1 MDIKP
6 YDKTIRDLL
15 GSKRQFI
22 IPRFQREYSWDKKNY
37 QEFLEDMIG
46 NLIIKEGK
54 ISASQYFLGTMLFI
68 GNFTEGTE
76 QEIQVVDG
84 QQRLTTITILF
95 SALSDRFMDLGQKT
109 LSRQLFSYIMTED
122 DDGNEVR
129 ILKSKTSYPF
139 FSYFIQDKEKNS
151 NAEATTEEEHC
162 IKETYEYFYAQL
174 IETKLKAML
183 KRKHGSEIVEAL
195 SAVDILKALRD
206 QVLNSTFVSISTTDR
221 NQANKIFEIL
231 NAKGKRLAH
240 IDLIKNKIFEVL
252 NKVEPADFAEETWKS
267 IKDILS
273 AGKESVGLATFYQH
287 FWSSEYK
294 KVYSNKLYEAFNATI
309 KKSDTEYTEFLNEL
323 LRNAKIY
330 MKIVNPKREDY
341 DNRKEYFGVVQS
353 LNCLNNYFNVVQ
365 VRIALL
371 ALFDVKQRGIIDL
384 AMLKS
389 TLSYLENFHFA
400 YNAILA
406 NRTNRLEKIYSF
418 FAIALRKTSQKA
430 DARDVIRNKL
440 IAPLDELF
448 PAFESFSAKFVAL
461 SFTKDDKVSN
471 VKTKYAINKLNSLYS
486 NTEVFL
492 DDSSIEHIIPE
503 RDGGDALNIGNLILL
518 EGNLNDEAGD
528 KDYSDKCAIYAK
540 SNYAWVKNFIAQH
553 KRWDS
558 SMIEQRAI
566 ELSKV
571 YYSEILK
578 KELPAVPEQNEEVK
592 ETDSLCTEDLRGV

>member
-15 GSKRQFI
+15 GSKRQFV

-37 QEFLEDMIG
+37 QEFLEDMVG
-46 NLIIKEGK
+46 NLVIKEGK
-54 ISASQYFLGTMLFI
+54 ISSSQYFLGTMLFI

-84 QQRLTTITILF
+84 QQCLTTITILF
-95 SALSDRFMDLGQKT
+95 SALSDRFVGLGQAT

-139 FSYFIQDKEKNS
+139 FSYFIQDKDKSLNP
-151 NAEATTEEEHC
+151 EATTEEEHC
-162 IKETYEYFYAQL
+162 IKETYEYFHAQL
-174 IETKLKAML
+174 TETKLKAIL
-183 KRKHGSEIVEAL
+183 KRKHGSEIVDAL
-195 SAVDILKALRD
+195 SEVDILKALRD

-221 NQANKIFEIL
+221 KQANKIFEIL

-252 NKVEPADFAEETWKS
+252 NKVEPADFAEETWKD
-267 IKDILS
+267 IKEILS
-273 AGKESVGLATFYQH
+273 SGKESVGFATFYQH
-287 FWSSEYK
+287 FWSSKYK

-309 KKSDTEYTEFLNEL
+309 KKNEAEYSAFLNEL

-330 MKIVNPKREDY
+330 MQIVNPRREDY

-353 LNCLNNYFNVVQ
+353 LNCINNYFNVVQ

-371 ALFDVKQRGIIDL
+371 ALFDVKQREIIDL
-384 AMLKS
+384 TMLRS

-406 NRTNRLEKIYSF
+406 NRTNRLEKIYSS
-418 FAIALRKTSQKA
+418 FAIALRKASTKA
-430 DARDVIRNKL
+430 AARDIIQNEL

-448 PAFESFSAKFVAL
+448 PTFENFSAKFVTL
-461 SFTKDDKVSN
+461 SFTKKDKASN
-471 VKTKYAINKLNSLYS
+471 VKTKYAINKLNSFYS
-486 NTEVFL
+486 ETEVFS
-492 DDSSIEHIIPE
+492 DDGSIEHIISE
-503 RDGGDALNIGNLILL
+503 REGGNALNIGNLILL
-518 EGNLNDEAGD
+518 EGKLNDEAGH
-528 KDYSDKCAIYAK
+528 KDYSDKCATYEK
-540 SNYAWVKNFIAQH
+540 SNYAWVKNFIAKHRQ
-553 KRWDS
+553 WDS
-558 SMIEQRAI
+558 SMITQRAI

-571 YYSEILK
+571 YYSQILK
-578 KELPAVPEQNEEVK
+578 RELPAVPG
-592 ETDSLCTEDLRGV
+592 D

>member
-15 GSKRQFI
+15 GSKRQFV
-22 IPRFQREYSWDKKNY
+22 IPRFQREYSWDEKNY
-37 QEFLEDMIG
+37 QEFLEDMVG
-46 NLIIKEGK
+46 NLVIKEGK
-54 ISASQYFLGTMLFI
+54 ISSSQYFLGTMLFI

-95 SALSDRFMDLGQKT
+95 SALSDRFMELGQAT

-139 FSYFIQDKEKNS
+139 FSYFIQDKNKVLNP
-151 NAEATTEEEHC
+151 EATTEEEHC
-162 IKETYEYFYAQL
+162 IKETYEYFYAHL
-174 IETKLKAML
+174 TETKLKDML

-195 SAVDILKALRD
+195 SEVDILKALRD

-252 NKVEPADFAEETWKS
+252 NKVEPADFAEETWKN
-267 IKDILS
+267 IKKILS
-273 AGKESVGLATFYQH
+273 SGKESVGLATFYQH
-287 FWSSEYK
+287 FWSSKYK

-309 KKSDTEYTEFLNEL
+309 KKNEAAYTGFLNDL
-323 LRNAKIY
+323 YTNAKIY
-330 MKIVNPKREDY
+330 MQIVNPKREDY

-353 LNCLNNYFNVVQ
+353 LNCINNYFNVVQ

-371 ALFDVKQRGIIDL
+371 ALFDAKQRGIIDL
-384 AMLKS
+384 KMLKS

-406 NRTNRLEKIYSF
+406 NRTNRLEKIYSS
-418 FAIALRKTSQKA
+418 FAITLRKVSTKA

-448 PAFESFSAKFVAL
+448 PTFESFSAKFVTL
-461 SFTKDDKVSN
+461 TFTKKDKTSN
-471 VKTKYAINKLNSLYS
+471 VKTKYAINKLNCFYS
-486 NTEVFL
+486 NTEVFV
-492 DDSSIEHIIPE
+492 DDGSIEHIVPE
-503 RDGGDALNIGNLILL
+503 REGDDALNIGNLILL
-518 EGNLNDEAGD
+518 EGKLNDEAGH
-528 KDYSDKCAIYAK
+528 KDYLNKCAIYAN
-540 SNYAWVKNFIAQH
+540 SNYVWIKYFIAQH
-553 KRWDS
+553 EQWDS
-558 SMIEQRAI
+558 SMIAQRAI

-571 YYSEILK
+571 YYSKILK
-578 KELPAVPEQNEEVK
+578 KEIPVVPE
-592 ETDSLCTEDLRGV
+592 D

>member
-6 YDKTIRDLL
+6 YDKTIRDIL
-15 GSKRQFI
+15 GSKRQFV

-37 QEFLEDMIG
+37 QEFLEDMVG
-46 NLIIKEGK
+46 NLVIKEGK
-54 ISASQYFLGTMLFI
+54 ISSSQYFLGTMLFI

-95 SALSDRFMDLGQKT
+95 SALSDRFVGLGQAT

-139 FSYFIQDKEKNS
+139 FSYFIQDKDKSLNP
-151 NAEATTEEEHC
+151 EATTEEEHC
-162 IKETYEYFYAQL
+162 IKETYEYFHAQL
-174 IETKLKAML
+174 TETKLKAML
-183 KRKHGSEIVEAL
+183 KRKHGSEIVDAL
-195 SAVDILKALRD
+195 SEVDILKALRD

-221 NQANKIFEIL
+221 KQANKIFEIL

-252 NKVEPADFAEETWKS
+252 NKVEPADFAEETWKE
-267 IKDILS
+267 IKEILS
-273 AGKESVGLATFYQH
+273 SGKESVGFATFYQH
-287 FWSSEYK
+287 FWSSKYK

-309 KKSDTEYTEFLNEL
+309 KKNEAEYSAFLNEL

-330 MKIVNPKREDY
+330 MQIVNPKREDY

-353 LNCLNNYFNVVQ
+353 LNCINNYFNVVQ

-371 ALFDVKQRGIIDL
+371 ALFDVKQREIIDL
-384 AMLKS
+384 TMLRS
-389 TLSYLENFHFA
+389 MLSYLENFHFA

-406 NRTNRLEKIYSF
+406 NRTNRLEKIYSS
-418 FAIALRKTSQKA
+418 FAIALRKASTKVA
-430 DARDVIRNKL
+430 ARDIIQNEL

-448 PAFESFSAKFVAL
+448 PTSENFSAKFVAL
-461 SFTKDDKVSN
+461 SFTKKDKASN
-471 VKTKYAINKLNSLYS
+471 VKTKYAINKLNSFYS
-486 NTEVFL
+486 ETEVFS
-492 DDSSIEHIIPE
+492 DDGSIEHIISE
-503 RDGGDALNIGNLILL
+503 REGGDALNIGNLILL
-518 EGNLNDEAGD
+518 EGKLNDEAGH
-528 KDYSDKCAIYAK
+528 KDYSDKCAAYAK
-540 SNYAWVKNFIAQH
+540 SNYAWVKNFIAKHRQ
-553 KRWDS
+553 WDS
-558 SMIEQRAI
+558 SMITQRAI

-571 YYSEILK
+571 YYSQILK
-578 KELPAVPEQNEEVK
+578 RELPAVPE
-592 ETDSLCTEDLRGV
+592 G

>member
-6 YDKTIRDLL
+6 YDKTIRDIL
-15 GSKRQFI
+15 GSKRQFV

-37 QEFLEDMIG
+37 QEFLEDMVG
-46 NLIIKEGK
+46 NLVIKEGK
-54 ISASQYFLGTMLFI
+54 ISSSQYFLGTMLFI

-95 SALSDRFMDLGQKT
+95 SALSDRFVGLGQAT

-139 FSYFIQDKEKNS
+139 FSYFIQDKDKSLNP
-151 NAEATTEEEHC
+151 EATTEEEHC
-162 IKETYEYFYAQL
+162 IKETYEYFHAQL
-174 IETKLKAML
+174 TETKLKAML
-183 KRKHGSEIVEAL
+183 KRKHGSEIVDAL
-195 SAVDILKALRD
+195 SEVDILKALRD

-221 NQANKIFEIL
+221 KQANKIFEIL

-252 NKVEPADFAEETWKS
+252 NKVEPADFAEETWKE
-267 IKDILS
+267 IKEILS
-273 AGKESVGLATFYQH
+273 SGKESVGFATFYQH
-287 FWSSEYK
+287 FWSSKYK

-309 KKSDTEYTEFLNEL
+309 KKNEAEYSAFLNEL

-330 MKIVNPKREDY
+330 MQIVNPKREDY

-353 LNCLNNYFNVVQ
+353 LNCINNYFNVVQ

-371 ALFDVKQRGIIDL
+371 ALFDVKQREIIDL
-384 AMLKS
+384 TMLRW

-406 NRTNRLEKIYSF
+406 NRTNRLEKIYSS
-418 FAIALRKTSQKA
+418 FAIALRKASTKVA
-430 DARDVIRNKL
+430 ARDIIQNEL

-448 PAFESFSAKFVAL
+448 PTFENFSAKFVAL
-461 SFTKDDKVSN
+461 SFTKKDKASN
-471 VKTKYAINKLNSLYS
+471 VKTKYAINKLNSFYS
-486 NTEVFL
+486 ETEVFS
-492 DDSSIEHIIPE
+492 DDGSIEHIISE
-503 RDGGDALNIGNLILL
+503 REGGDALNIGNLILL
-518 EGNLNDEAGD
+518 EGKLNDEAGH
-528 KDYSDKCAIYAK
+528 KDYSDKCAAYAK
-540 SNYAWVKNFIAQH
+540 SNYAWVKNFITKHRQ
-553 KRWDS
+553 WDS
-558 SMIEQRAI
+558 SMITQRAI

-571 YYSEILK
+571 YYSQILK
-578 KELPAVPEQNEEVK
+578 RELPAVPE
-592 ETDSLCTEDLRGV
+592 G